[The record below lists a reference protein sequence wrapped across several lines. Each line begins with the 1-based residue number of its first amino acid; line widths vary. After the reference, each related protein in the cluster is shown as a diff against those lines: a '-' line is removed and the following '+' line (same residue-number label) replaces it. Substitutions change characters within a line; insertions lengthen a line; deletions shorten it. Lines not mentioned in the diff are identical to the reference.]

1 MRTALVALLI
11 FACAGALLP
20 WYPFSSEALWPVG
33 MVARELWPW
42 LLVANVLGVV
52 LATRRWR
59 PLQLVFLGGAAAA
72 LWPLVQITIVKRD
85 FARDW
90 AEQGYAADALHAA
103 DIGAVFKKAFGG
115 SAERRIAPE
124 TLEHGIQY
132 YRPKTRGGGLPP
144 ILIDIHGGSWQHG
157 GAGEDADFTSHFANA
172 GWSVFSLEYRLA
184 PTFKHPAQIED
195 VRESIEWIYDH
206 ARELGADP
214 ERIALAGRSAGGHL
228 AMLAAYTGERVP
240 IRAVVNYYGP
250 GDLVEIYRAHL
261 LPDPLRRND
270 KVESLLGGSPDEQPD
285 AYRDAS
291 PSTYLRAGLPPTL
304 HVQGAHDHVVGAVL
318 TRRFHERL
326 LASGSTSLLL
336 ELPWSDHSFDFVRF
350 GPGSTLSLA
359 YIDAFLDVTTAA
371 RSGASRKG
379 AVRAQ

>member
-1 MRTALVALLI
+1 
-11 FACAGALLP
+11 
-20 WYPFSSEALWPVG
+20 
-33 MVARELWPW
+33 
-42 LLVANVLGVV
+42 
-52 LATRRWR
+52 
-59 PLQLVFLGGAAAA
+59 
-72 LWPLVQITIVKRD
+72 
-85 FARDW
+85 
-90 AEQGYAADALHAA
+90 
-103 DIGAVFKKAFGG
+103 
-115 SAERRIAPE
+115 
-124 TLEHGIQY
+124 
-132 YRPKTRGGGLPP
+132 
-144 ILIDIHGGSWQHG
+144 
-157 GAGEDADFTSHFANA
+157 
-172 GWSVFSLEYRLA
+172 
-184 PTFKHPAQIED
+184 
-195 VRESIEWIYDH
+195 
-206 ARELGADP
+206 
-214 ERIALAGRSAGGHL
+214 
-228 AMLAAYTGERVP
+228 VP